1 MLVISNVVCFLL
13 GVITCLVC
21 KGKFTIEYN
30 YTYRDKSKYPAVTEK
45 NPIGYKTQTTETEK
59 KDKDTDTAEEI
70 AAKIQEA
77 IGVFVDE

>member
-1 MLVISNVVCFLL
+1 MSVIINALCFLT
-13 GVITCLVC
+13 GVVVALVS

-30 YTYRDKSKYPAVTEK
+30 YTYRDKSKHPVAIEK